1 MRPFPVNH
9 NEYGHN
15 ESSIPARESTAAVN
29 EADDIFY
36 EEKKR
41 AATED
46 ENPGATKKSRADGE
60 GEHNPAAPPRPRLPN
75 LVLSMRND
83 TNYHRIMN
91 EAITTIVGKEFST
104 EAEKDMGAS
113 ILHKLKRNYH
123 LLDANGEP
131 VDDNTALHSK
141 YIAKTSHIFMQL

>member
-60 GEHNPAAPPRPRLPN
+60 GEHIPRPRLPN
-75 LVLSMRND
+75 LVLSMKND
-83 TNYHRIMN
+83 VNYSEIMN
-91 EAITTIVGKEFST
+91 EAIKAIVGKEFST
-104 EAEKDMGAS
+104 EAEKEMGAS